1 MMEADDCRKHAAECE
16 RLAKMA
22 DDPKLKNELL
32 VLAQAWLQLEAPDSS
47 EGILMEPNTKP
58 TSPVETA

>member
-16 RLAKMA
+16 RLAKIA

-32 VLAQAWLQLEAPDSS
+32 VLAQAWLQLEAPDLS
-47 EGILMEPNTKP
+47 EGILDGAEH
-58 TSPVETA
+58 